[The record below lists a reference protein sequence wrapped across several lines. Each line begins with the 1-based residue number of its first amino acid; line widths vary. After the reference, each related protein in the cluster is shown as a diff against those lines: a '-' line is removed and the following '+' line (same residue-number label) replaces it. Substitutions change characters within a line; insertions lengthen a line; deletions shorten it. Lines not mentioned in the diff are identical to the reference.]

1 MTHVQLK
8 LLIQELGLSQ
18 RQFAQKINLD
28 PGYLSRILQGKS
40 TPPERILLLIENTF
54 HVNHTWLIT
63 GEGSIFA
70 GESVS
75 PEKRKVLE
83 LIDTLD
89 DGQLRAVTAFLQ
101 YLTDEKGNSNGK

>member
-1 MTHVQLK
+1 MTHIQLK

-54 HVNHTWLIT
+54 HVNHAWLLT

-70 GESVS
+70 DGNVS

-101 YLTDEKGNSNGK
+101 YLTDETGSRDGY